1 MVNPINKLIADQVKI
16 ECEMFRRGIFD
27 FITLSERGHHVKQE
41 EALCILTD
49 KPIRNFYTAE
59 PPEAQNRGQ
68 VVLG

>member
-49 KPIRNFYTAE
+49 KTHTEFLYGGA
-59 PPEAQNRGQ
+59 PEAQNRGQ